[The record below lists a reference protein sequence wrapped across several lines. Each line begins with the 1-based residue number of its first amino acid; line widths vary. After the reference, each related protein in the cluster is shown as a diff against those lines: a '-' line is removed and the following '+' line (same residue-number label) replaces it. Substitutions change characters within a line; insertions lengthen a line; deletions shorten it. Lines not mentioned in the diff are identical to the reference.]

1 MFSDTSTKEIMD
13 NIVNDHS
20 QNRNIHAN
28 HYLTTLLQ
36 YTCNKI
42 PKSTT
47 CCWKL
52 SKYYHN
58 WCMKQYF
65 VSTQYMF
72 GIDLSSDVLCHNMD
86 VGATFMSSMFL
97 HCTTIPIWKDEKNER
112 IFLSGPKDMYNFAW
126 GSNGTTKEKS

>member
-1 MFSDTSTKEIMD
+1 MD